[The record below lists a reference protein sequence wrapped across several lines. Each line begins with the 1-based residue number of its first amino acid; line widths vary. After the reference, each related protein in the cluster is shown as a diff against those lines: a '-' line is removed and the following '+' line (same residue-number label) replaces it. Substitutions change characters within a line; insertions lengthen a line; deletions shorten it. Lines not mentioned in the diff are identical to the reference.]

1 MKKPLFKRKKGRF
14 TLKHGIA
21 MFALISLVSSMNP
34 HIAAAE
40 AFVDA
45 SFPEAGEREPVKT
58 ITVVATAYNSMET
71 QTDASPC
78 ITANGHDLCRQYK
91 EVGDGNTIA
100 ANFLRIGTQ
109 VRFPELFGDKVF
121 VVRDRMNERY
131 GRGRIDI
138 WLPEYDEAVA
148 FGVQRIE
155 MEVF

>member
-1 MKKPLFKRKKGRF
+1 MR
-14 TLKHGIA
+14 HGVT
-21 MFALISLVSSMNP
+21 MFALVSILVSAMSP
-34 HIAAAE
+34 RIASAE
-40 AFVDA
+40 ALVEA

-58 ITVVATAYNSMET
+58 ITVVATAYNSMMA

-78 ITANGHDLCRQYK
+78 ITANGHDLCRQYE

-100 ANFLRIGTQ
+100 ANFLRIGTH
-109 VRFPELFGDKVF
+109 VRFPEIFGDKVF

-138 WLPEYDEAVA
+138 WLPAYDEAVA

-155 MEVF
+155 MEIY